1 VSPARR
7 RAGAGRRGDGAES
20 RERLLEAAT
29 ALVAERGVAGA
40 PVGEICDR
48 AGVARTALYWHFGS
62 KEGLVAAVVETA
74 GTRFIERIR
83 KRVYLEGDP
92 FQRIDR
98 LIEEWRDIL
107 TTSPELI
114 RVPMMAQLEHGDDD
128 RTPLGRAVRAVR
140 ERAERALVEGMV
152 DTLGPVLEAPERVAQ
167 ILVALLQGAAVRQVA
182 EPRAR
187 LGPFFDEL
195 RRTILVVIASRL
207 TREGRAE
214 LERRVGRGAT
224 PPGDAS

>member
-1 VSPARR
+1 
-7 RAGAGRRGDGAES
+7 
-20 RERLLEAAT
+20 
-29 ALVAERGVAGA
+29 
-40 PVGEICDR
+40 
-48 AGVARTALYWHFGS
+48 
-62 KEGLVAAVVETA
+62 
-74 GTRFIERIR
+74 
-83 KRVYLEGDP
+83 
-92 FQRIDR
+92 
-98 LIEEWRDIL
+98 
-107 TTSPELI
+107 
-114 RVPMMAQLEHGDDD
+114 
-128 RTPLGRAVRAVR
+128 VR
-140 ERAERALVEGMV
+140 ERAERALVEGML

>member
-1 VSPARR
+1 VCA
-7 RAGAGRRGDGAES
+7 
-20 RERLLEAAT
+20 
-29 ALVAERGVAGA
+29 
-40 PVGEICDR
+40 R